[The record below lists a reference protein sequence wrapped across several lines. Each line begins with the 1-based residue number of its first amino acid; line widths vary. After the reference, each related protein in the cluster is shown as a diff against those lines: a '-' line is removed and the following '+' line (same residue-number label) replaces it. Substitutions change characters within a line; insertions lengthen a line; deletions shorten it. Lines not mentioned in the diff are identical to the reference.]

1 MYYLERHIL
10 SKKGY
15 RMVPRKTQ
23 VLDIEISEVF
33 FDGSQSLVF
42 RVILSSQSLEFSLPT
57 GLEVQDLQF
66 FFLFGLQESNY
77 SEFMGTAYQ
86 TECIVEDLDSKP
98 RQSSILVGLHQL
110 PLAFFGHFF
119 SCGCTICELQ
129 IPRRGRLREQDFL
142 NTKQCASVN
151 HHQFGR
157 KT

>member
-1 MYYLERHIL
+1 MYYLEQHIL

-66 FFLFGLQESNY
+66 FSFCLVLRSR
-77 SEFMGTAYQ
+77 
-86 TECIVEDLDSKP
+86 II
-98 RQSSILVGLHQL
+98 QSSWVQLIKLNVQQKIQIVNQDKAVYWWASTSFHWHFLVIFLVVVVPFVSFRFQDVDDYENKILSLL
-110 PLAFFGHFF
+110 SSA
-119 SCGCTICELQ
+119 
-129 IPRRGRLREQDFL
+129 R
-142 NTKQCASVN
+142 A
-151 HHQFGR
+151 
-157 KT
+157 